1 MNNILKLQND
11 YNQFLSENQ
20 FSGSPDNLYDPM
32 NYIMSL
38 GGKRIR
44 PLLSMIG
51 NRMGNGNPLH
61 GLQIGHV
68 MEIFHN
74 FSLVHDDIMD
84 RADLRRGK
92 ETVHVKWNLPTA
104 IFSGDNMLIEAFKL
118 LSLYEGPNKN
128 AIIETF
134 LQTAKEVC
142 EGQQNDMDFESMEHV
157 EIEHY
162 LNMIQNKTAVLLG
175 CSLKCGA
182 LSANCNE
189 QTSNI
194 LYDFAVNMGLAFQMM
209 DDYLDT
215 FGSSDNT
222 GKLQGG
228 DIYQGKKTWLF
239 LKSQNSNF
247 THHQEL
253 FQLSDP
259 SEKAKK
265 VIDYWIS
272 IGLDQDCLRLIQT
285 YNQHALEDLE
295 ILKKE
300 GLDCA
305 ILDELL
311 DYLGNRNS

>member
-11 YNQFLSENQ
+11 YNLYLTENQ
-20 FSGSPDNLYDPM
+20 FSGSPENLYDPM
-32 NYIMSL
+32 NYILSL

-44 PLLSMIG
+44 PLLSMLG
-51 NRMGNGNPLH
+51 NKIGNGNPLH

-84 RADLRRGK
+84 RADLRRGQ

-104 IFSGDNMLIEAFKL
+104 ILSGDNMLIEAFKL
-118 LSLYEGPNKN
+118 LSLYDGPNKSS
-128 AIIETF
+128 IIETF

-142 EGQQNDMDFESMEHV
+142 EGQQNDMDFESMDHV
-157 EIEHY
+157 EIDHY

-182 LSANCNE
+182 LSANCDKN
-189 QTSNI
+189 SANI
-194 LYDFAVNMGLAFQMM
+194 LYDFAVNMGLAFQIM

-228 DIYQGKKTWLF
+228 DILQGKKTWLF
-239 LKSQNSNF
+239 LKSQNSDF
-247 THHQEL
+247 SKHQEL
-253 FQLSDP
+253 FQIENPTL
-259 SEKAKK
+259 KATS
-265 VIDYWIS
+265 VIEYWKS
-272 IGLDQDCLRLIQT
+272 IGLDKECMNLIQS
-285 YNQHALEDLE
+285 YNEKALRDLE
-295 ILKKE
+295 ILKNE
-300 GLDCA
+300 GLNCE
-305 ILDELL
+305 ILEELL